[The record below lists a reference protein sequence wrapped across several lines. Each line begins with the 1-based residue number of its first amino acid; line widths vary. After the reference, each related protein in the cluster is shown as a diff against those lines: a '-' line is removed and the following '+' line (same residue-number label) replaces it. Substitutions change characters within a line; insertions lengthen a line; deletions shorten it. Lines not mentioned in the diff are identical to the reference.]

1 MTTSKTEK
9 SKAKPATSAAKP
21 KAAKARPAAA
31 AQVAEQAAPGGST
44 VPPASTSPQNSG
56 DVRPPLDITAAVE
69 ARVAYE
75 SAVFGDPLAHPLLKA
90 GAKSVVQ
97 RFGAYVVKG
106 TGVYFLH
113 QQESKEG
120 EQAEPK
126 EIFVCSWL
134 LPVALVRD
142 AKQEGWGM
150 LVQFRDHDNHLHTWI
165 MPMKLLKAGA
175 EDIRASLLDMGL
187 TIATSYKAKAL
198 LMDFILEA
206 NRKLQKDPKAR
217 ARTTAQTG
225 WLQLPTGEMVYVTPE
240 RSIGNASELVHY
252 VGDDGHRFSSAGTL
266 EDWQY
271 HVSLPIKGNSRPV
284 FAVSIGFASALLHLL
299 QMENSGF
306 NLLGDSS
313 IGKSTILV
321 IVATLFGNPRQIVTT
336 WNATSNGLEAV
347 ATLCND
353 AGLILDEM
361 KQLAAEIAGMTAYH
375 ILNGKGRSRANLTGG
390 SKGGSSWRLVL
401 LSSGEIGLADLSN
414 AKGGRLYAGQEQRLA
429 DIPADAGKGLGIF
442 DTLNDRPTAQT
453 LADELK
459 QASHRHYGTAFTTFV
474 EKIAADP
481 EAAKEQ
487 AKKLMADFCAA
498 NRPKDAASQAL
509 RMLNRFALA
518 AAAGELATIWG
529 ITGWNKGDS
538 FWAASVCF
546 KAWIAHRGGAGQQEP
561 QELLKQVHSFFEA
574 HGDSRFKR
582 FYQDKLVEDKV
593 IDMYGYRRDQVV
605 TTDCIDERH
614 TEYYV
619 LPQSFNRIVQG
630 FDPRVAARILAEKGL
645 LYKGKAE
652 ATIQRLPGLKPAK
665 YYRINLDAAGNEE
678 EL

>member
-1 MTTSKTEK
+1 MSTSKTVK
-9 SKAKPATSAAKP
+9 SKAKTATSTAKP
-21 KAAKARPAAA
+21 AKTRKAAA
-31 AQVAEQAAPGGST
+31 AAPVTDAPTEQ
-44 VPPASTSPQNSG
+44 PPVT
-56 DVRPPLDITAAVE
+56 PPLDITAAVE
-69 ARVAYE
+69 ARVREEA
-75 SAVFGDPLAHPLLKA
+75 ALLGDPLAHPLLRA
-90 GAKSVVQ
+90 GAKAAMQ

-106 TGVYFLH
+106 TGVFFLH
-113 QQESKEG
+113 QQDGKGG
-120 EQAEPK
+120 EEPVVK

-142 AKQEGWGM
+142 ARQEGWGM
-150 LVQFRDHDNHLHTWI
+150 LVQFRDHDQHLHTWI

-175 EDIRASLLDMGL
+175 EEIRASLLDMGL
-187 TIATSYKAKAL
+187 TIATNYKVKAP

-206 NRKLQKDPKAR
+206 NRKLQKDPRAR

-225 WLQLPTGEMVYVTPE
+225 WLQLPSGELVYVTPD
-240 RSIGNASELVHY
+240 RCIGAASELVHY
-252 VGDDGHRFSSAGTL
+252 VGDDGHRFSSSGTL
-266 EDWQY
+266 EEWQY

-284 FAVSIGFASALLHLL
+284 FAVSIGFSSALLHLL

-361 KQLAAEIAGMTAYH
+361 KQLAAELAGMTAYH

-390 SKGGSSWRLVL
+390 SKGGNSWRLVL

-442 DTLNDRPTAQT
+442 DTLNGRPAAQT

-459 QASHRHYGTAFTTFV
+459 QASHRHYGTAFTTLV
-474 EKIAADP
+474 SKIAADP
-481 EAAKEQ
+481 EGTKEQ
-487 AKKLMADFCAA
+487 AKKLMAEFAA
-498 NRPKDAASQAL
+498 SNRPKDAASQAL

-518 AAAGELATIWG
+518 AAAGELATVWG
-529 ITGWNKGDS
+529 ITGWNKGDA
-538 FWAASVCF
+538 FWAAGVCF

-561 QELLKQVHSFFEA
+561 QELLKQVYSFFEA

-582 FYQDKLVEDKV
+582 FYNDKPIEDKI
-593 IDMYGYRRDQVV
+593 IDMYGYRRDQMV
-605 TTDCIDERH
+605 TTDLVDEKH

-619 LPQSFNRIVQG
+619 FPQSFKRIVQG
-630 FDPRVAARILAEKGL
+630 FDPRMAAKILAEKGM

-652 ATIQRLPGLKPAK
+652 STPHQLPGLKVAK
-665 YYRINLDAAGNEE
+665 YYRINLDAAANEE

>member
-9 SKAKPATSAAKP
+9 SKAKSAASPAKP
-21 KAAKARPAAA
+21 SKTSKAAATES
-31 AQVAEQAAPGGST
+31 VAEAPAGQ
-44 VPPASTSPQNSG
+44 PPVT
-56 DVRPPLDITAAVE
+56 PPFDIKAAVE
-69 ARVAYE
+69 ARVREEA
-75 SAVFGDPLAHPLLKA
+75 ALLGDPTAHPLLKA
-90 GAKSVVQ
+90 GAKSIVQ

-113 QQESKEG
+113 QQESKDG
-120 EQAEPK
+120 EKAEPK

-142 AKQEGWGM
+142 AKQQGWGM
-150 LVQFRDHDNHLHTWI
+150 LVQFRDHDQHLHTWI

-206 NRKLQKDPKAR
+206 NRKLQKDPNAR

-225 WLQLPTGEMVYVTPE
+225 WLQLPSNELIYVTPD

-252 VGDDGHRFSSAGTL
+252 VGDDGHRFSSSNTL

-271 HVSLPIKGNSRPV
+271 HVSIPIKGNSRPV
-284 FAVSIGFASALLHLL
+284 FAVSIGFSSALLHLL

-313 IGKSTILV
+313 IGKSTILI
-321 IVATLFGNPRQIVTT
+321 IVATLFGNPRQTVTT

-361 KQLAAEIAGMTAYH
+361 KQLAPEIAGMTAYH

-390 SKGGSSWRLVL
+390 SKGGSSWRLML

-442 DTLNDRPTAQT
+442 DTINNRPSAQA

-481 EAAKEQ
+481 EATKEQ
-487 AKKLMADFCAA
+487 AKRLMAEFCAT

-529 ITGWNKGDS
+529 ITGWSKGDS

-561 QELLKQVHSFFEA
+561 QELLKQVYSFFEA

-593 IDMYGYRRDQVV
+593 IDMYGFRRDQMV
-605 TTDCIDERH
+605 TTDLVDERH

-665 YYRINLDAAGNEE
+665 YYRINLDASGDDE

>member
-1 MTTSKTEK
+1 MTTSKTVK
-9 SKAKPATSAAKP
+9 SKAKPATSTAKP
-21 KAAKARPAAA
+21 AKTRKAAA
-31 AQVAEQAAPGGST
+31 AEPVADAPAEQPP
-44 VPPASTSPQNSG
+44 VPPPV
-56 DVRPPLDITAAVE
+56 DYTAAVE
-69 ARVAYE
+69 ARVAE
-75 SAVFGDPLAHPLLKA
+75 EAALLGNPLAHPLLKA
-90 GAKSVVQ
+90 GAKAAVQ
-97 RFGAYVVKG
+97 RFGAYIVKN
-106 TGVYFLH
+106 TGVFFLH
-113 QQESKEG
+113 QQDGKDG
-120 EQAEPK
+120 EEPVVK

-225 WLQLPTGEMVYVTPE
+225 WLQLPSNKMVYVTPD
-240 RSIGNASELVHY
+240 SCIGNSSEQVHY
-252 VGDDGHRFSSAGTL
+252 VGDDNHRFSSCGTL
-266 EDWQY
+266 DDWTIK
-271 HVSLPIKGNSRPV
+271 VSMLIRGNSRPV
-284 FAVSIGFASALLHLL
+284 FAVSIAFASALLHLM
-299 QMENSGF
+299 QMENCGL
-306 NLLGDSS
+306 NLVGDSS
-313 IGKSTILV
+313 IGKSTVLFV
-321 IVATLFGNPRQIVTT
+321 VASLFGHPENVVNA
-336 WNATSNGLEAV
+336 WNATHNGLEASAV
-347 ATLCND
+347 LSND
-353 AGLILDEM
+353 ACIILDEL
-361 KQLAAEIAGMTAYH
+361 KQLPPETAGQTAYH
-375 ILNGKGRSRANLTGG
+375 LLNGKGRSRATLTGG
-390 SKGGSSWRLVL
+390 SKGVKVWRLNVV
-401 LSSGEIGLADLSN
+401 SSGEIGLADISN
-414 AKGGRLYAGQEQRLA
+414 AKGARTYAGQEQRLA

-442 DTLNDRPTAQT
+442 DTLNNQPSPDYLAQE
-453 LADELK
+453 AKEF
-459 QASHRHYGTAFTTFV
+459 SHRHYGTAFTTFV

-487 AKKLMADFCAA
+487 AKKLMAEFAAA

-582 FYQDKLVEDKV
+582 FYQGKLVEDKV
-593 IDMYGYRRDQVV
+593 IDMYGYRLDEVI

-619 LPQSFNRIVQG
+619 LPNSFARIVQG

-645 LYKGKAE
+645 LYKGKPQS
-652 ATIQRLPGLKPAK
+652 TPQKLPGMKVAK

>member
-1 MTTSKTEK
+1 MTTPKTGK
-9 SKAKPATSAAKP
+9 SKAKSTVLPAKPAKSRKAAAKP
-21 KAAKARPAAA
+21 ALAAEETAPAEEA
-31 AQVAEQAAPGGST
+31 
-44 VPPASTSPQNSG
+44 PASAPADQ
-56 DVRPPLDITAAVE
+56 PPMAKVDYKAAVE
-69 ARVAYE
+69 ARVREEA
-75 SAVFGDPLAHPLLKA
+75 ALLGDPLAHPLLKA
-90 GAKSVVQ
+90 GAKTAIQ
-97 RFGAYVVKG
+97 RFGSYVVKG
-106 TGVYFLH
+106 TGVFFLH
-113 QQESKEG
+113 QQDGRDG
-120 EQAEPK
+120 EEPVVK

-142 AKQEGWGM
+142 ARQEGWGM
-150 LVQFRDHDNHLHTWI
+150 LVQFRDHDQHLHTWI

-175 EDIRASLLDMGL
+175 EDVRASLLDMGL
-187 TIATSYKAKAL
+187 TIATSYKAKGQ

-225 WLQLPTGEMVYVTPE
+225 WLQLPTGELVYVTPE
-240 RSIGNASELVHY
+240 RCIGQTSELVHY
-252 VGDDGHRFSSAGTL
+252 VGDDGHRFSSNNTL
-266 EDWQY
+266 EDWQH
-271 HVSLPIKGNSRPV
+271 HVSVPIKGNSRPV
-284 FAVSIGFASALLHLL
+284 FAVSIGFSSALLHLL

-313 IGKSTILV
+313 IGKSTILI
-321 IVATLFGNPRQIVTT
+321 IVASLFGNPRQIVTT

-375 ILNGKGRSRANLTGG
+375 ILNGKGRSRANLSGG

-442 DTLNDRPTAQT
+442 DTINNRASAQA

-474 EKIAADP
+474 AKIAADP
-481 EAAKEQ
+481 ESAKEQ
-487 AKKLMADFCAA
+487 AKKLMAEFSAA

-529 ITGWNKGDS
+529 ITGWNKGDA
-538 FWAASVCF
+538 FWAAGVCF

-561 QELLKQVHSFFEA
+561 QELLKQVLGFFEA

-593 IDMYGYRRDQVV
+593 IDMYGYRRDLVV
-605 TTDCIDERH
+605 TTDLVDERH

-630 FDPRVAARILAEKGL
+630 FDPRVAARILAEKGM

-652 ATIQRLPGLKPAK
+652 ATMQRLPGLKSAR
-665 YYRINLDAAGNEE
+665 YYRINLDAAATEE

>member
-1 MTTSKTEK
+1 MTIPKSEK
-9 SKAKPATSAAKP
+9 SKQKPAAKTAKTSK
-21 KAAKARPAAA
+21 AAA
-31 AQVAEQAAPGGST
+31 AAPVTDAPCEQ
-44 VPPASTSPQNSG
+44 PPVTA
-56 DVRPPLDITAAVE
+56 PLDIKAAVD
-69 ARVAYE
+69 ARVKEEA
-75 SAVFGDPLAHPLLKA
+75 ALLGDPLAHPLLRA
-90 GAKSVVQ
+90 GAKSAVQ
-97 RFGAYVVKG
+97 RFGAYIVKT
-106 TGVYFLH
+106 TGVFFLH
-113 QQESKEG
+113 QQDGKDGEEPVVKEV
-120 EQAEPK
+120 
-126 EIFVCSWL
+126 FVCSWL

-142 AKQEGWGM
+142 ARQEGWGM
-150 LVQFRDHDNHLHTWI
+150 LVQFRDHDNHMHTWI

-187 TIATSYKAKAL
+187 TIATSYKAKGQ

-206 NRKLQKDPKAR
+206 NRKLQKDPRAR

-240 RSIGNASELVHY
+240 RSIGNASEMVHY

-266 EDWQY
+266 DDWQ
-271 HVSLPIKGNSRPV
+271 HRVSIPIRGNSRPA
-284 FAVSIGFASALLHLL
+284 FAVSIGFSSALLHLL

-313 IGKSTILV
+313 IGKSTILI
-321 IVATLFGNPRQIVTT
+321 IVASLFGNPRQIVTT

-361 KQLAAEIAGMTAYH
+361 KQLAPEIAGMTAYH
-375 ILNGKGRSRANLTGG
+375 LLNGKGRSRANLSGG

-442 DTLNDRPTAQT
+442 DTIKNRSSAQI

-459 QASHRHYGTAFTTFV
+459 QASHRHYGTAFTTFI

-481 EAAKEQ
+481 EGTKEQ
-487 AKKLMADFCAA
+487 TKKLMADFCTA
-498 NRPKDAASQAL
+498 NRPKDAGSQAL

-538 FWAASVCF
+538 FWAASICF
-546 KAWIAHRGGAGQQEP
+546 KVWIAHRGGAGQQEP
-561 QELLKQVHSFFEA
+561 QELLKQVYSFFEA

-593 IDMYGYRRDQVV
+593 IDMYGYRRDQVI
-605 TTDCIDERH
+605 TTDMVDERH

-619 LPQSFNRIVQG
+619 LPHSFSRIVQG

-645 LYKGKAE
+645 LYKGKPE
-652 ATIQRLPGLKPAK
+652 STPHQLPGMKVAK